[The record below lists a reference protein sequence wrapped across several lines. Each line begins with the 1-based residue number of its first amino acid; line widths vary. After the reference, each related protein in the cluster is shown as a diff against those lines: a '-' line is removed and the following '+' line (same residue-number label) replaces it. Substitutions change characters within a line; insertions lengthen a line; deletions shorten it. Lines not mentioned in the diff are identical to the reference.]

1 MWHLLLPSVA
11 LSWWLILSTARQ
23 LLSRLPFMPNKDV
36 VFVGLAV
43 FLVGSDQQIVAAM
56 TLMATLILAAHL
68 VVGALLALS
77 ALAHGERAG

>member
-1 MWHLLLPSVA
+1 
-11 LSWWLILSTARQ
+11 
-23 LLSRLPFMPNKDV
+23 
-36 VFVGLAV
+36 
-43 FLVGSDQQIVAAM
+43 M

>member
-1 MWHLLLPSVA
+1 MAFAAAIGRVELVADPVNRAPASV
-11 LSWWLILSTARQ
+11 
-23 LLSRLPFMPNKDV
+23 RLPFMPNKDV